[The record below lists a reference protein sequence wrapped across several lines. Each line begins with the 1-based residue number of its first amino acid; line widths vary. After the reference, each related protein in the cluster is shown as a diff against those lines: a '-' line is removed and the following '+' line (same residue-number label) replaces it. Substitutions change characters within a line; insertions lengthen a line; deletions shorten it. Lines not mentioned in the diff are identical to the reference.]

1 MKRTVAIAVVAF
13 AAGLAAPA
21 QAIPS
26 FARKYGT
33 SCTTCHTVYP
43 KLTPFGEAFRRDGF
57 RFPGVD
63 SDYTKQEVIPLK
75 PKEAGED
82 STYGI
87 NAIPPLSFGFNGQAV
102 THPDKNSSGGR
113 DDNGAVF
120 LTRDL
125 VAEGHIWAGGSFSDA
140 ITYFGEVTFAS
151 DGTITVEHAQVIASD
166 LIGPKYAVNVRAGR
180 GFSTLTSF
188 GPHSSYLSDQIMPSS
203 GVTAL
208 NGAGT
213 TWNVFDHFNGVEVN
227 GVLAGRFDYSAGL
240 NAGSSFD
247 TRNSENYYGHIGTK
261 FGGLRLDGEG
271 ASKVTDSTRPWE
283 ERAIT
288 LDAWVYRSV
297 NSTNFAD
304 PDPAVTAPVVLL
316 DSATVVGGNLRAQVD
331 SFELN
336 GGVYFEKHNHASIDG
351 TGASLVSPYA
361 EVSYLVH
368 PWFVPAVRVEYTA
381 LTLDNGGGGT
391 PAAPISSSIH
401 NLRIYPGIAA
411 AVRPNIKLTLVAD
424 LESSSG
430 TPPGGWGAVGG
441 FASPSPTATST
452 TVGLELE
459 SITLGAAFAF

>member
-1 MKRTVAIAVVAF
+1 MRLTVVAVFAVVAG
-13 AAGLAAPA
+13 GLAAPA

-63 SDYTKQEVIPLK
+63 SDYTKQEIIPLTPKK
-75 PKEAGED
+75 PGED

-87 NAIPPLSFGFNGQAV
+87 NAIPPLSFGFNGSAV
-102 THPDKNSSGGR
+102 GHPDKNSSGGR
-113 DDNGAVF
+113 ADNGAVF

-125 VAEGHIWAGGSFSDA
+125 VAEGHVWAGGSFSDS

-151 DGTITVEHAQVIASD
+151 AGTITVEHAQVFAND

-188 GPHSSYLSDQIMPSS
+188 GPHSSYLADQLMPSS

-227 GVLAGRFDYSAGL
+227 GVIGGRFDYSAGI

-247 TRNSENYYGHIGTK
+247 TRNSENYYGHVGTK
-261 FGGLRLDGEG
+261 FGGMRLDGEG
-271 ASKVTDSTRPWE
+271 ASKVKDSMRPWE

-288 LDAWVYRSV
+288 LDAWAYRSV
-297 NSTNFAD
+297 NSANFAN
-304 PDPAVTAPVVLL
+304 PDTTVTTPIVLL
-316 DSATVVGGNLRAQVD
+316 DSATTVGGNMRAQFD
-331 SFELN
+331 SLELN
-336 GGVYFEKHNHASIDG
+336 GGVYFENHNHAAVDG
-351 TGASLVSPYA
+351 SGAKLLAPYA
-361 EVSYLVH
+361 EVSYVVQ
-368 PWFVPAVRVEYTA
+368 PWLVPAMRVEYTS
-381 LTLDNGGGGT
+381 LDLDAGG
-391 PAAPISSSIH
+391 SMH
-401 NLRIYPGIAA
+401 NWRFYPGIAS

-441 FASPSPTATST
+441 IAIPAPTATRT

-459 SITLGAAFAF
+459 SLTIGAAFAF

>member
-1 MKRTVAIAVVAF
+1 MKRTVALAVAAL
-13 AAGLAAPA
+13 AAGLTAPA

-33 SCTTCHTVYP
+33 SCMTCHTVYP

-63 SDYTKQEVIPLK
+63 SDYTKQEIIPLK
-75 PKEAGED
+75 PKEAGDD
-82 STYGI
+82 SAYGI
-87 NAIPPLSFGFNGQAV
+87 NAIPPLSFGFNGSAV
-102 THPDKNSSGGR
+102 GHPDKNSSGGR
-113 DDNGAVF
+113 GDNGAVF

-125 VAEGHIWAGGSFSDA
+125 VAEGHIWAGGSFSDT

-151 DGTITVEHAQVIASD
+151 AGTITVEHAQVIASD
-166 LIGPKYAVNVRAGR
+166 LFGPKYAVNVRAGR

-188 GPHSSYLSDQIMPSS
+188 GPHSSYLGDQILPSS

-227 GVLAGRFDYSAGL
+227 GVLGGRFDYSAGL
-240 NAGSSFD
+240 NAGSSYD

-271 ASKVTDSTRPWE
+271 ASKVENSTRPWE

-288 LDAWVYRSV
+288 LDGWVYRSV
-297 NSTNFAD
+297 NSTNFVN
-304 PDPAVTAPVVLL
+304 PDATVTAPIVLL
-316 DSATVVGGNLRAQVD
+316 DSATVVGGNLRAQLD
-331 SFELN
+331 SLELN
-336 GGVYFEKHNHASIDG
+336 GGLYFEKHNHAAVDG
-351 TGASLVSPYA
+351 TGATLLSPYA
-361 EVSYLVH
+361 ELSYLVQ

-381 LTLDNGGGGT
+381 LTMDAGG
-391 PAAPISSSIH
+391 SMH
-401 NLRIYPGIAA
+401 NWRFYPGIAA

-441 FASPSPTATST
+441 IASPAPTSTST

-459 SITLGAAFAF
+459 SVTLGAAFAF